1 MSDSIPRNSPRLRD
15 RSSDGGHTLASRHT
29 QVTDPIATKRVCFY
43 KSGDPQFSGLKM
55 VINNRTF
62 KTFDAL
68 LDTLSKKVPLPFGV
82 RNITTP
88 HGTHGISNLD
98 ELEDGKSY
106 ICSDQKKVKPIN
118 LEIASKKLLPWHTT
132 RPVSA
137 GRRATQLTKQ
147 SDMRIIKRDDS
158 VVVLTPKKL
167 IIFKNGDPGNKQII
181 MLQKK
186 IMKTF
191 ESLLDHLTEVMQ
203 FTVVKLYTPDG
214 RRVDSL
220 QSLILCSGVVVA
232 SGREPFKLGSY
243 DPEKQPL
250 PTKLP
255 GISNHVQPKHRRKLK
270 QRNQKYFV
278 NQINS
283 SVAGSLYDIPNPS
296 IPMGSV
302 ETCTCIEEDH
312 SLMPADDDI
321 EKSFRINQD
330 GSMTV
335 EMKVRLTIKEEETIQ
350 WSTTLSR
357 SSLSSQMKEECIS
370 PPASHV
376 NSPDSNTV
384 ASKGITYLSD
394 YIMKEEN
401 DLSPEGNNGAHE
413 EERDDL
419 YTACR
424 GSQDCD
430 LWQDSEANNLTEAT
444 SEERL
449 GFRRPP
455 TPGPRR
461 TRKMKQTSVESLR
474 TFSEME
480 IQENVVGTYSYIE
493 ENENGEMKG
502 EYCMVSQCSSRPVP
516 PPRKGGLAEINNNE
530 VQSTYKSTGV
540 AEILKLQDNGEEIT
554 ETVFHIVEHQ
564 SCHDNFFANVKLGL
578 EGQVPCDRPA
588 SSDLALCPLNHEHKL
603 HCRRP
608 STASQSLNGPKIDNL
623 SFSTDQMILSYKSRN
638 DLSSTGDYEKGLCI
652 NCLSEASL
660 QKAEFN
666 DPGSEN
672 CMPCPMDHMSPVKDK
687 KKSAN
692 HKTKKNNM
700 PKNLSSNKQLSDN
713 SDIIAQKQGTN
724 SNSSDMLSH
733 TASPGEKVMK
743 HTEGND
749 GQQLNKCK
757 NTNKKNKDIED
768 IIINGSSGLSLSDNM
783 YALNIESSKGFISE
797 KELNC
802 VEAGSM
808 GNLNGSETEL
818 SFKKTVLP
826 PIETQDNKIK
836 KKQKRN
842 KETSSEEIK
851 SEQDLQ
857 EYCEGASLPDQH
869 SFPLVKEYVENWLVN
884 MHSESEEGLD
894 EATQTEEEHKVLFQI
909 GSNPSEES
917 EVTGEIQEQ
926 DVENLD
932 MSKNRIIKRPL
943 ESVPKMEKLDETPD
957 ADSHKKLSLMASAD
971 TTSEVAAPQP
981 RTQQTAEAAIQ
992 TNLGE
997 FCISVKDSA
1006 AQADMKPILEQ
1017 LGFSVK
1023 SMKQMSNNRR
1033 PSCLEKSSS
1042 LPDFSSHVA
1051 STFGSTSKVI
1061 LAILS
1066 VMTLKQ
1072 GITCLDTTESLQ
1084 TNRSCTEALKL
1095 MESLKKLASIED
1107 AEELQACLSNLQ
1119 KSTSLHLLQTW
1130 RDHQELVEKGQ
1141 DRSSLPNSSENEAL
1155 FEACTEENNTV
1166 TEDPFG
1172 IQDLIEE
1179 LGISEEIEKELTSM
1193 INQNDEIR
1201 SNEDESI
1208 KQEVFHDPGCEI
1220 SVNEPLCLHIEDIHG
1235 KEEFKTLEEAT
1246 YVEEHHCLDQLAPM
1260 HDLHISE
1267 SDDITDVTHLSNE
1280 QKVIDKFMGES
1291 PEGFVTN
1298 DIEYANEKLSVVED
1312 VIREDEENEIPKTK
1326 QLSDDTD
1333 ESSQKESSSSSLVF
1347 SYDSKINIKKDTD
1360 GVRVKSIKEMF
1371 MAKSNQEIQYGK
1383 KRLPSPPTSDFS
1395 DYRPETSD
1403 SAGSGYRSQASCEMT
1418 TESGDDDTGRHS
1430 ISKGYVRRTIERLYG
1445 KNETTCK
1452 ALGVKRPPSAPK
1464 PKRKESPGQ
1473 NSIGSIISLKEGK
1486 PKVIADLSYFN
1497 AKGSF
1502 DLVKEPVQYIAKKS
1516 QSPPDDG
1523 VLIDKGRWL
1532 LKENHLIRKSP
1543 PEQQGMYGNVETTS
1557 AETGL
1562 DNTSEDAPYSHF
1574 GSHHPP
1580 LAIISSSE
1588 LEELAKPMD
1597 PKCTYF
1603 NMPHASDSEP
1613 FHDDLSIKSKGSL
1626 LCSGAVDNHNKKKD
1640 HRKLETVGEPTKM
1653 WAEKNGSLPSF
1664 ASVEFRL
1671 PANKVHPEPGPS
1683 VGNVVVAQ
1691 PARTGGKWTIS
1702 VVTSSLRSAGTSSQV
1717 YVLLYGDRGNSGPLF
1732 LYGNQDSFQNSQ
1744 EDIFDITVGNIGELY
1759 KIRIGHT
1766 NSGDSPAWHCEEV
1779 RLQNLCTE
1787 EMFFLPV
1794 NRWLSREED
1803 DGEICREVPVFLHGN
1818 PALPVTVYEARVVTG
1833 DLWNAGTD
1841 ANVYITV
1848 YGENGDTGSRQL
1860 LNSKKPTKFC
1870 KGQTDVFTL
1879 EAVHLGHLSKVVIG
1893 HDGLGPGQG
1902 WFLEKVV
1909 LFDSL
1914 KDMEYTFNSNR
1925 WLDQEEMDGKIV
1937 RELYTADGLNSAI
1950 YLYISSGQELK
1961 HKIAEIW
1968 ALEKWKFQR
1977 GNIIQLFCKLTG
1989 KCVRLH
1995 PDGTVDAF
2003 GDKRDIHGYF
2013 DVTEKRGNIRVFRSV
2028 QNRRLALAIDKGRVT
2043 ALDNGGTLCELE
2055 VQIHPNRSVS
2065 LQSVRIPGFTVS
2077 FDTDGQPA
2085 DGATGYSG
2093 FSRKFVV
2100 HVKGVLWDGA
2110 VILLNSSVSQA
2121 LCITADGR
2129 CIGTGKQ
2136 AEESYLRVLK
2146 ASPGA
2151 YMFQSVRYQEKYLR
2165 IKDGRCDGTGTG
2177 DQYCQFKAEKN
2188 LQNGSLSL
2196 ESQRSRGI
2204 YIGLLPDGQAKPL
2217 VHTGE
2222 ANVMFYPQVIK
2233 YGRRKPSG
2241 TSASLSKETN
2251 TEQELVRCLTPVPPV
2266 SRPASVSSKRVKTKL
2281 QSPPVSL
2288 EDEWSVSV
2296 LTGSKGTKAQVSL
2309 WVYGDKGMA
2318 GPILLGKK
2326 NRDMLFLPWQQ
2337 DEFQIAM
2344 RNIGE
2349 IYKIRIGH
2357 DGTSDHPEWNLERVT
2372 ITKIKDGPTLIFHIN
2387 YWLSRH
2393 RGNGEIECELPVVKE
2408 DGKPVYPIVKYQV
2421 TVYTGHLDSAETQSP
2436 VLLCLYG
2443 ERGDSGLRL
2452 LHKSIMP
2459 NKFQKGQ
2466 VDLFELEAVSLGALQ
2481 KILLHCE
2488 AKNKSDY
2495 WYCEKVIIREPGGD
2509 SEYIFNCERWLPFSS
2524 QGIFKTG
2531 VELQIQ
2537 EIRINVQPNV
2547 KEKAQVGDWKVT
2559 VVTGDFHSAST
2570 EANVYLYAYGENG
2583 VSGPVILGNGKHQ
2596 LFNPN
2601 SADTFQV
2608 NLSNIGEMYKLRI
2621 GHDNSGED
2629 PGWYMEEIILHELA
2643 TDREISIPVHQWLTE
2658 DKGCGDVWTELPVPL
2673 PGGNLFPVLVY
2684 QVHVHTGSRPGA
2696 DTDST
2701 VYMNIFGS
2709 RGDTGKRKLHRSQNQ
2724 EVTFQQGQVDIFN
2737 IEAVSLDKLRS
2748 VVIGHN
2754 GRGPGN
2760 GWFLE
2765 KVIVKVQEDDN
2776 ESESIFLCNRWLDVY
2791 QDDGQTERELFVEG
2805 YEQIQRKSQ
2814 KGTWKVLVR
2823 TSEDSPV
2830 PQQIKISMV
2839 IYGSEGKS
2847 DDIALLKNNR
2857 GIDSFLPG
2865 ARDEF
2870 LVETGDVGDVY
2881 KIRVSC
2887 DELAGF
2893 QDWHLK
2899 SIQMEEV
2906 YTGKELNFDSNCWLS
2921 SHSEQTEPVK
2931 EFPVV
2936 IEGRK
2941 TLPVHEY
2948 IVSIHMGDT
2957 WAAETYSNVYI
2968 TLHGER
2974 GDSGVRQLRHSLVEG
2989 PAFQKNKVD
2998 SFLLESVSLGRL
3010 TKVVVGHDGEGYGAG
3025 LYLKLITVQESR
3037 RTGTEWVFPCFR
3049 WLDDHIGEQSTV
3061 CSLMSTGERSVAG
3074 PKLQECSGVWLFDIS
3089 GSDITSTEVPIRLTI
3104 TVHGDKGYKKLR
3116 LHMTGSESHLKVS
3129 KNSKFIQKRS
3139 TGINSGSGQGASERR
3154 QRNTEICPSPQHNA
3168 RTRAKLYWNGYSIPK

>member
-1 MSDSIPRNSPRLRD
+1 MSSPD
-15 RSSDGGHTLASRHT
+15 AGYSSDDQTQARCAMSIMMPGIGHCQWTDSLSPLGDGKLKGEACTASPATPGTRGKTEPRIRRPMNAFMVWAKDERKRLAQQNPDLHN
-29 QVTDPIATKRVCFY
+29 AE
-43 KSGDPQFSGLKM
+43 
-55 VINNRTF
+55 
-62 KTFDAL
+62 
-68 LDTLSKKVPLPFGV
+68 LSKML
-82 RNITTP
+82 
-88 HGTHGISNLD
+88 
-98 ELEDGKSY
+98 GKNKSV
-106 ICSDQKKVKPIN
+106 S
-118 LEIASKKLLPWHTT
+118 ST
-132 RPVSA
+132 RS
-137 GRRATQLTKQ
+137 RL
-147 SDMRIIKRDDS
+147 
-158 VVVLTPKKL
+158 
-167 IIFKNGDPGNKQII
+167 F
-181 MLQKK
+181 
-186 IMKTF
+186 
-191 ESLLDHLTEVMQ
+191 SLSSE
-203 FTVVKLYTPDG
+203 
-214 RRVDSL
+214 
-220 QSLILCSGVVVA
+220 
-232 SGREPFKLGSY
+232 
-243 DPEKQPL
+243 
-250 PTKLP
+250 
-255 GISNHVQPKHRRKLK
+255 
-270 QRNQKYFV
+270 KYFV

-384 ASKGITYLSD
+384 ASKGITDLSD

-578 EGQVPCDRPA
+578 EGQVPYDRPA

-687 KKSAN
+687 KKKSAN

-713 SDIIAQKQGTN
+713 SDIIAQKEGTN

-757 NTNKKNKDIED
+757 KTNKKNKDIED

-808 GNLNGSETEL
+808 GNLNGGETEL

-997 FCISVKDSA
+997 FCINVKDSA

-1130 RDHQELVEKGQ
+1130 RDHQEVVEKGQ
-1141 DRSSLPNSSENEAL
+1141 DLSSLPNSSENEAL

-1166 TEDPFG
+1166 TEDPF
-1172 IQDLIEE
+1172 
-1179 LGISEEIEKELTSM
+1179 
-1193 INQNDEIR
+1193 
-1201 SNEDESI
+1201 
-1208 KQEVFHDPGCEI
+1208 
-1220 SVNEPLCLHIEDIHG
+1220 EDIHG

-1260 HDLHISE
+1260 DDLHISE

-1691 PARTGGKWTIS
+1691 PARTGT
-1702 VVTSSLRSAGTSSQV
+1702 A
-1717 YVLLYGDRGNSGPLF
+1717 
-1732 LYGNQDSFQNSQ
+1732 DSRAIQ
-1744 EDIFDITVGNIGELY
+1744 EL
-1759 KIRIGHT
+1759 
-1766 NSGDSPAWHCEEV
+1766 
-1779 RLQNLCTE
+1779 
-1787 EMFFLPV
+1787 
-1794 NRWLSREED
+1794 
-1803 DGEICREVPVFLHGN
+1803 
-1818 PALPVTVYEARVVTG
+1818 
-1833 DLWNAGTD
+1833 
-1841 ANVYITV
+1841 
-1848 YGENGDTGSRQL
+1848 
-1860 LNSKKPTKFC
+1860 
-1870 KGQTDVFTL
+1870 
-1879 EAVHLGHLSKVVIG
+1879 
-1893 HDGLGPGQG
+1893 
-1902 WFLEKVV
+1902 
-1909 LFDSL
+1909 DSL
-1914 KDMEYTFNSNR
+1914 E
-1925 WLDQEEMDGKIV
+1925 
-1937 RELYTADGLNSAI
+1937 
-1950 YLYISSGQELK
+1950 
-1961 HKIAEIW
+1961 
-1968 ALEKWKFQR
+1968 
-1977 GNIIQLFCKLTG
+1977 
-1989 KCVRLH
+1989 RLH
-1995 PDGTVDAF
+1995 MMCGQHCPILTV
-2003 GDKRDIHGYF
+2003 RIEPLNE
-2013 DVTEKRGNIRVFRSV
+2013 EKRGYIYQKSSDLEIQWISRALKKGPRELHHVFIDMGTGITDTKLHEKNMNKMISKIMKTFEIENFKCEIDRLKQALSPLASSKDVKHTQEWSAALNTGSV
-2028 QNRRLALAIDKGRVT
+2028 HNSGQQTNLSQESAMKTYIPEAKNNTIKDLSEHCSSTIAYYKIWLANKINGIEGSAYSGRLKET
-2043 ALDNGGTLCELE
+2043 TELSHIGKKIE
-2055 VQIHPNRSVS
+2055 TENTGSV
-2065 LQSVRIPGFTVS
+2065 
-2077 FDTDGQPA
+2077 
-2085 DGATGYSG
+2085 SG
-2093 FSRKFVV
+2093 FS
-2100 HVKGVLWDGA
+2100 
-2110 VILLNSSVSQA
+2110 
-2121 LCITADGR
+2121 
-2129 CIGTGKQ
+2129 
-2136 AEESYLRVLK
+2136 
-2146 ASPGA
+2146 
-2151 YMFQSVRYQEKYLR
+2151 
-2165 IKDGRCDGTGTG
+2165 
-2177 DQYCQFKAEKN
+2177 
-2188 LQNGSLSL
+2188 
-2196 ESQRSRGI
+2196 
-2204 YIGLLPDGQAKPL
+2204 
-2217 VHTGE
+2217 
-2222 ANVMFYPQVIK
+2222 
-2233 YGRRKPSG
+2233 
-2241 TSASLSKETN
+2241 
-2251 TEQELVRCLTPVPPV
+2251 
-2266 SRPASVSSKRVKTKL
+2266 
-2281 QSPPVSL
+2281 
-2288 EDEWSVSV
+2288 
-2296 LTGSKGTKAQVSL
+2296 
-2309 WVYGDKGMA
+2309 
-2318 GPILLGKK
+2318 
-2326 NRDMLFLPWQQ
+2326 
-2337 DEFQIAM
+2337 
-2344 RNIGE
+2344 
-2349 IYKIRIGH
+2349 
-2357 DGTSDHPEWNLERVT
+2357 
-2372 ITKIKDGPTLIFHIN
+2372 
-2387 YWLSRH
+2387 
-2393 RGNGEIECELPVVKE
+2393 
-2408 DGKPVYPIVKYQV
+2408 
-2421 TVYTGHLDSAETQSP
+2421 
-2436 VLLCLYG
+2436 
-2443 ERGDSGLRL
+2443 
-2452 LHKSIMP
+2452 
-2459 NKFQKGQ
+2459 
-2466 VDLFELEAVSLGALQ
+2466 
-2481 KILLHCE
+2481 
-2488 AKNKSDY
+2488 
-2495 WYCEKVIIREPGGD
+2495 
-2509 SEYIFNCERWLPFSS
+2509 
-2524 QGIFKTG
+2524 
-2531 VELQIQ
+2531 
-2537 EIRINVQPNV
+2537 
-2547 KEKAQVGDWKVT
+2547 
-2559 VVTGDFHSAST
+2559 
-2570 EANVYLYAYGENG
+2570 
-2583 VSGPVILGNGKHQ
+2583 
-2596 LFNPN
+2596 
-2601 SADTFQV
+2601 
-2608 NLSNIGEMYKLRI
+2608 
-2621 GHDNSGED
+2621 D
-2629 PGWYMEEIILHELA
+2629 P
-2643 TDREISIPVHQWLTE
+2643 
-2658 DKGCGDVWTELPVPL
+2658 
-2673 PGGNLFPVLVY
+2673 
-2684 QVHVHTGSRPGA
+2684 
-2696 DTDST
+2696 
-2701 VYMNIFGS
+2701 
-2709 RGDTGKRKLHRSQNQ
+2709 
-2724 EVTFQQGQVDIFN
+2724 VDISPL
-2737 IEAVSLDKLRS
+2737 IDT
-2748 VVIGHN
+2748 
-2754 GRGPGN
+2754 
-2760 GWFLE
+2760 
-2765 KVIVKVQEDDN
+2765 
-2776 ESESIFLCNRWLDVY
+2776 
-2791 QDDGQTERELFVEG
+2791 QTVEHEG
-2805 YEQIQRKSQ
+2805 EEEKSQ
-2814 KGTWKVLVR
+2814 T
-2823 TSEDSPV
+2823 
-2830 PQQIKISMV
+2830 
-2839 IYGSEGKS
+2839 
-2847 DDIALLKNNR
+2847 
-2857 GIDSFLPG
+2857 
-2865 ARDEF
+2865 
-2870 LVETGDVGDVY
+2870 
-2881 KIRVSC
+2881 
-2887 DELAGF
+2887 
-2893 QDWHLK
+2893 
-2899 SIQMEEV
+2899 
-2906 YTGKELNFDSNCWLS
+2906 KEN
-2921 SHSEQTEPVK
+2921 
-2931 EFPVV
+2931 
-2936 IEGRK
+2936 
-2941 TLPVHEY
+2941 
-2948 IVSIHMGDT
+2948 
-2957 WAAETYSNVYI
+2957 
-2968 TLHGER
+2968 
-2974 GDSGVRQLRHSLVEG
+2974 
-2989 PAFQKNKVD
+2989 
-2998 SFLLESVSLGRL
+2998 
-3010 TKVVVGHDGEGYGAG
+3010 
-3025 LYLKLITVQESR
+3025 
-3037 RTGTEWVFPCFR
+3037 
-3049 WLDDHIGEQSTV
+3049 
-3061 CSLMSTGERSVAG
+3061 
-3074 PKLQECSGVWLFDIS
+3074 
-3089 GSDITSTEVPIRLTI
+3089 
-3104 TVHGDKGYKKLR
+3104 
-3116 LHMTGSESHLKVS
+3116 
-3129 KNSKFIQKRS
+3129 
-3139 TGINSGSGQGASERR
+3139 
-3154 QRNTEICPSPQHNA
+3154 
-3168 RTRAKLYWNGYSIPK
+3168 